1 MKKQDNM
8 TPLKVHNYS
17 TAESKD
23 TEMIKL
29 QDKEIKS
36 LVLKMINDL
45 KESSNEHMNEVMKS
59 IQDMNEKFSKERNS
73 EKMEMKS
80 SINQIQN
87 TTETPPID

>member
-1 MKKQDNM
+1 
-8 TPLKVHNYS
+8 
-17 TAESKD
+17 
-23 TEMIKL
+23 
-29 QDKEIKS
+29 
-36 LVLKMINDL
+36 
-45 KESSNEHMNEVMKS
+45 MNEVMKS